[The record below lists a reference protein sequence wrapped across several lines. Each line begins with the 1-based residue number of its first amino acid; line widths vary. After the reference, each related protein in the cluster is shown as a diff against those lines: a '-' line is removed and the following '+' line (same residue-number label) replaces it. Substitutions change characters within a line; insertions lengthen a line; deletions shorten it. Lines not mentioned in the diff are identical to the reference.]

1 MAVLA
6 VVGRI
11 LLGILIFLL
20 AVILLLLFFPVSYEV
35 NGELNEEKK
44 SVTVKVRWLFG
55 FVRFLMTLP
64 KPATPTLKVLWFS
77 LMGKKDAK
85 KEKKKPKQKGKK
97 EKDKEKNDGATP
109 EVAGETAQDDAQA
122 EQASLDSVQAT
133 EGTEA
138 TSGANEGV
146 LEAGEALSED
156 TQAEGD
162 CASATVEGDNTGE
175 SSAEEQSSDD
185 PKDRKKKKKD
195 KKNKNEKPG
204 NKKPLKEK
212 VTELIEEFK
221 FYKALWEDG
230 NTKPFV
236 QAALAKVLHL
246 LKNLLPRKIRGK
258 ILFGAAS
265 PDITGYA
272 YGGYSV
278 LKSLYLKRF
287 KAFAF
292 TPDFERQILEG
303 ELFIKGWFMLFTV
316 IWDAL
321 RILLDKRF
329 KILRK
334 KWKAHKNEKNKSE
347 EGA

>member
-20 AVILLLLFFPVSYEV
+20 AVILLLLFFPISYEV
-35 NGELNEEKK
+35 SGELGEEKK
-44 SVTVKVRWLFG
+44 DVTVRVRWLFG
-55 FVRFLMTLP
+55 FVRFFMTLP

-77 LMGKKDAK
+77 ILGKKDSDKKKKKPTKKSKQSNGQEPAEDAKPESQSETAQDELDQNQTMQDVTQGEHGSGDAKHPSEVNEEAPGDTETTSELTDATSNASETVSESDKPAQEGHNFGKKKK
-85 KEKKKPKQKGKK
+85 KEKK
-97 EKDKEKNDGATP
+97 
-109 EVAGETAQDDAQA
+109 
-122 EQASLDSVQAT
+122 
-133 EGTEA
+133 
-138 TSGANEGV
+138 
-146 LEAGEALSED
+146 SE
-156 TQAEGD
+156 
-162 CASATVEGDNTGE
+162 
-175 SSAEEQSSDD
+175 
-185 PKDRKKKKKD
+185 
-195 KKNKNEKPG
+195 NKKPG
-204 NKKPLKEK
+204 TKKPLKEK
-212 VTELIEEFK
+212 VGELIEEIK

-246 LKNLLPRKIRGK
+246 LKNLLPRKIRGR

-265 PDITGYA
+265 PDITGYV
-272 YGGYSV
+272 YGGYTV
-278 LKSLYLKRF
+278 LRSLYPKRF
-287 KAFAF
+287 KAFTF
-292 TPDFERQILEG
+292 TPDFERKILEG
-303 ELFIKGWFMLFTV
+303 ELFVKGWFMLFTV